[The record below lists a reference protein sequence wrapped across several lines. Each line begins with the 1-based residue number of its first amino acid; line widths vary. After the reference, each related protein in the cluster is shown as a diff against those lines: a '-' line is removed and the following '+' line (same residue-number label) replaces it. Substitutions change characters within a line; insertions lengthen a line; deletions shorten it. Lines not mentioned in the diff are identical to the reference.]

1 MTAPTDSSPT
11 TVSSDPRAE
20 HAVDAF
26 RDALIRM
33 RDGEE
38 LTVEDLN
45 TTADLLQMVQAPT
58 GDALAA
64 AAMPH
69 FRDVFH
75 SGRDSG
81 TLSGPARISIRKERT
96 DVVH

>member
-11 TVSSDPRAE
+11 TVSSDPRAA

-64 AAMPH
+64 AMPH

-75 SGRDSG
+75 SDHDSG
-81 TLSGPARISIRKERT
+81 TLPGPARISIRKDRT